1 MKKIKF
7 ISKLSLIAFALFA
20 TVSCDDNNDPVKQ
33 PETIAEIAAATPGF
47 ETLVAA
53 LDRAGLVETLNS
65 PGAYTVFAP
74 TNTAFQAF
82 LSANNFAN
90 LNAIPVN
97 VLKQVLLNHVV
108 AGKNLST
115 SLSTGYVNTLATY
128 SDTKLNLSMFINT
141 AGGVKLNGVSKVTTA
156 DINATNGVIHIV
168 DAVIGLPTVVTFA
181 TADPTFSTLVAALT
195 RESSFTFVST
205 LSKTEA
211 PAPFTVFA
219 PTNAA
224 FTSLLS
230 ELELTDL
237 AAIPTE
243 ILSATL
249 SMHVLA
255 GANVQ
260 SSALTNDMTINTLG
274 GPITAYT
281 TGGATLKD
289 ANNRVSKIVAVNVQ
303 AVNGVIHVIDTVIL
317 PPLGK

>member
-20 TVSCDDNNDPVKQ
+20 TVSCSDDDEPAKQ
-33 PETIAEIAAATPGF
+33 PETIAEIAIATPGF

-82 LSANNFAN
+82 LTANNFAS

-115 SLSTGYVNTLATY
+115 SLTTGYVNSLATY
-128 SDTKLNLSMFINT
+128 GDTDLNLSMFINT
-141 AGGVKLNGVSKVTTA
+141 SGGVKINGVSNVTTA
-156 DINATNGVIHIV
+156 DINATNGVIHVV

-205 LSKTEA
+205 LSKTGS

-224 FTSLLS
+224 FGSLLT
-230 ELELTDL
+230 ELGAANL
-237 AAIPTE
+237 AAIPTAT
-243 ILSATL
+243 LSATL
-249 SMHVLA
+249 NMHVVA

-260 SSALTNDMTINTLG
+260 SSSVTNNMAITTLG
-274 GPITAYT
+274 GNITAKT
-281 TGGATLKD
+281 TGGVTLTD
-289 ANNRVSKIVAVNVQ
+289 ANNRVSNVVAANVQ
-303 AVNGVIHVIDTVIL
+303 ASNGVIHAIDKVIL
-317 PPLGK
+317 PPL